1 MSRCSR
7 AWIFAAVSI
16 LWCGV
21 SASAETL
28 RCQSVNGNL
37 NCAGSGG
44 AACQTVDG
52 KTVCSSGHGD
62 VVQSFGGGASS
73 HDDATHDDSA
83 GSDEDMDDPPP
94 APAKKLQLEQHGA
107 SGHALQLQRDGSKLH
122 IHNDWISVD
131 RN

>member
-1 MSRCSR
+1 MSRCSHT
-7 AWIFAAVSI
+7 WIFAAASI

-28 RCQSVNGNL
+28 RCQSMNGNL
-37 NCAGSGG
+37 NCSGSGG

-73 HDDATHDDSA
+73 HDDASLDDSA
-83 GSDEDMDDPPP
+83 GTDDDTDDVPPSP
-94 APAKKLQLEQHGA
+94 ANKLQLEQHGA
-107 SGHALQLQRDGSKLH
+107 SGHALQLQRDGSRLH
-122 IHNDWISVD
+122 IHNDWISID